1 MNKEGIIEYGI
12 LGEGSYFGDLSF
24 FFNEPNEFAYYLN
37 PFKDKAFEYLSIE
50 TSKFNDI
57 LKSYTLA
64 QNVFQSRADNRKNM
78 FRSYKTI
85 ALLKIMKAAKSLSQQ
100 MIIKNKSKLLEKVKL
115 MHKIEN
121 KLNLCD

>member
-1 MNKEGIIEYGI
+1 
-12 LGEGSYFGDLSF
+12 
-24 FFNEPNEFAYYLN
+24 
-37 PFKDKAFEYLSIE
+37 
-50 TSKFNDI
+50 
-57 LKSYTLA
+57 
-64 QNVFQSRADNRKNM
+64 M

-100 MIIKNKSKLLEKVKL
+100 MVVKNNYKFLEKVKL

>member
-12 LGEGSYFGDLSF
+12 LSEGSYFGDLSF

-37 PFKDKAFEYLSIE
+37 PFKDKPFEYLSIK
-50 TSKFNDI
+50 TSKFNE
-57 LKSYTLA
+57 LLQSFTLA
-64 QNVFQSRADNRKNM
+64 QNAFQNRAENRKNM

-100 MIIKNKSKLLEKVKL
+100 MVVKNNYKFLEKVKL